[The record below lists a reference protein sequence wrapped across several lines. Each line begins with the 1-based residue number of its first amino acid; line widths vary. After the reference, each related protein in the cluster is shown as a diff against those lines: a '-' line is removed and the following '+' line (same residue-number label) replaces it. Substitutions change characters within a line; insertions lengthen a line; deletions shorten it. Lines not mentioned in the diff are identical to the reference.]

1 MPYDKQFAR
10 EMTIGMIG
18 YVVVLFGSIY
28 WIKNHM
34 DAPWRFGIA
43 ILPMFPLIYVA
54 RASVLRMTRMDELQ
68 KQIQFSAL
76 AVTVLATALL
86 TLTYGFLENVGA
98 PHINVLWVWPLM
110 GLIWG
115 IASHFSRR
123 HYS

>member
-10 EMTIGMIG
+10 EMAFGMIG
-18 YVVVLFGSIY
+18 YVVLLFASIY
-28 WIKNHM
+28 WVKDHM
-34 DAPWRFGIA
+34 DTPWRFAVA
-43 ILPMFPLIYVA
+43 IVPMFPLIYVA

-98 PHINVLWVWPLM
+98 PHVNVLWVWPLM

-115 IASHFSRR
+115 IASHFSWR